1 MNVNGSVFKK
11 NAILYGKALESGN
24 VFDINIYQIMNT
36 DGNVSSVT
44 GLIVFDEKYSR
55 GLAYEGNLNESVR
68 EGVGQTTNETS
79 SSISSKIGTTGVGI
93 AANAVDN
100 TIKAMTRKKEATINL
115 YKGYKVFIKK
125 E

>member
-1 MNVNGSVFKK
+1 MNVDGSVFKK

-55 GLAYEGNLNESVR
+55 GLLASHTCRSPGRSVWISPYADDGICRDEHRLFPDESFNFLQHGVYEPDPYGHRRWIL
-68 EGVGQTTNETS
+68 Q
-79 SSISSKIGTTGVGI
+79 
-93 AANAVDN
+93 A
-100 TIKAMTRKKEATINL
+100 
-115 YKGYKVFIKK
+115 GYIRHHCQRDR
-125 E
+125 